1 MKRKSMKLTSFLVAA
16 SLLIGTPAQAVLGQE
31 QDTKIEV
38 EESIDAAEENTEE
51 FPEEMILETET
62 GIEQEMQ
69 DTEEPEVTEDG
80 TEIAAEIEDNLT
92 YISHDGSYKVDGFV
106 CYVKEDNTIC
116 IDAYD
121 TAYLGEDKS
130 VVIPEQID
138 GYPVTEIG
146 EFAFYNEEVQSVVF
160 PSTLTKIGKQAF
172 DLSTLKEFSF
182 AGDQTVEVGES
193 AFAATDM
200 EEIVVPKN
208 IKNIPKGCFS
218 QSAYAKSIVIEE
230 GVETVG
236 EFGFSTCQ
244 NVVSIKI
251 PSTVTDISDY
261 AFTNC
266 IKVKNLIIA
275 NGVKNI
281 GFQAFCGLLALT
293 SVTLSKSITSIG
305 EEVFR
310 DCNNLVIS
318 CYTDTSS
325 HRYAEDNGFDYILL
339 DQPTYTISYQLGGG
353 KNHPDNPDSY
363 MVSTKTFELKEPTRG
378 GYDFT
383 GWYIDAECKNQVT
396 AIQKGSTGNLVLY
409 AGWKGMPYTI
419 RFYGN
424 GGCLSDG
431 EEFHYQKT
439 AYGNSATLWKN
450 AFVRPGYRFE
460 GWNDGSTHYADQA
473 STSLLN
479 VLNGQGTITGN
490 SYGLSAEWTPVS
502 YKVSYTLNGGTIS
515 SSAPKTFTVEEYIQI
530 PDPVRSGYE
539 FTGWYTDEALT
550 KYLGSL
556 EGGFSCGQYF
566 KNLTLYAG
574 WEKKSGNTAAVTEY
588 SIVFDGNG
596 ATSGTMEAMK
606 KLKYDKKYTL
616 TANAFKR
623 SGYTFTGWNTKK
635 DGSGKA
641 YQNKAEVKNLT
652 SKSGGKVTLY
662 AQWKK
667 AKQTEKKY
675 TITYKLNKGKN
686 NKSNPTSYTKK
697 TATIKFKNAARKGYS
712 FKGWYKDK
720 KYQKKVTQIKK
731 GSTGNVTLYAK
742 WTANQYTIK
751 FNGNGA
757 TSGSMKAVKN
767 CKYDKKYTLKKN
779 TFKRKGYIFAG
790 WNTKK
795 DGSGKNYKNK
805 AEVKNLTSKSGGTV
819 TLYAQWKKK

>member
-1 MKRKSMKLTSFLVAA
+1 MKRKSMKLISFLVAA

-51 FPEEMILETET
+51 LPEEMILETET

-69 DTEEPEVTEDG
+69 DTEEPEV

-172 DLSTLKEFSF
+172 VLSALESFSF
-182 AGDQTVEVGES
+182 AGDQTVEVGEF
-193 AFAATDM
+193 AFAETAM
-200 EEIVVPKN
+200 VNIVVPAN
-208 IKNIPKGCFS
+208 IKNISKGCFS
-218 QSAYAKSIVIEE
+218 KNLVAKSIVIEE
-230 GVETVG
+230 GVETIG
-236 EFGFSTCQ
+236 EAAFQYNQ
-244 NVVSIKI
+244 NATSIEI
-251 PSTVTDISDY
+251 PSTVTVIGEN
-261 AFTNC
+261 AF
-266 IKVKNLIIA
+266 VGDLRVERLELA
-275 NGVKNI
+275 DGVKTI
-281 GFQAFCGLLALT
+281 AMKAFDGLEALT
-293 SVTLSKSITSIG
+293 AVTLPRSITSIG
-305 EEVFR
+305 DEAFR

-779 TFKRKGYIFAG
+779 TFKRKGYTFAG